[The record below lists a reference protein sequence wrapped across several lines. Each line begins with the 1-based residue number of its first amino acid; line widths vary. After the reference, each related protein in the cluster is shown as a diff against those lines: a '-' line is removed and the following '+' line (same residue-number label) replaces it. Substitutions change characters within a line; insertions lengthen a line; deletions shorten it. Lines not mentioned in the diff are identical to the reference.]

1 MEQFNIAIDGP
12 ASAGKSTIAK
22 QVAKELGLTY
32 LDTGAMYRALTYMAL
47 VHKLNLEDET
57 ALLNLLADTE
67 ISFSSNQGMQHVFIN
82 KKEVTEVIRSKE
94 VTQNVSLVSSHKNV
108 RKEMVSRQ
116 QKIAQQGG
124 IVMDG
129 RDIGTVV
136 LPNAALKIYLVA
148 SAEER
153 ALRRYR
159 ESIEKGMQVSLE
171 ELTADMIA
179 RDNYD
184 MNREASPLKKAEDAI
199 EIDSTNLSI
208 NQVVEMILDYAK
220 NYQKKR
226 LNEALKWR

>member
-47 VHKLNLEDET
+47 VHKLNLEDEA

-67 ISFSSNQGMQHVFIN
+67 IAFSSNQGMQHVFIN

-94 VTQNVSLVSSHKNV
+94 VTQNVSLVSSHKNI

-208 NQVVEMILDYAK
+208 NQVVEMILNYAK
-220 NYQKKR
+220 NYQKKV
-226 LNEALKWR
+226 K

>member
-67 ISFSSNQGMQHVFIN
+67 ISFFSNQGMQHVFIN

-94 VTQNVSLVSSHKNV
+94 VTQNVSLVSSYKNV

-220 NYQKKR
+220 NYQKKV
-226 LNEALKWR
+226 K

>member
-67 ISFSSNQGMQHVFIN
+67 ISFPSNQGMQHVFIN
-82 KKEVTEVIRSKE
+82 KMEVTEVIRSKE

-108 RKEMVSRQ
+108 RKKMVSRQ

-220 NYQKKR
+220 NYQKKV
-226 LNEALKWR
+226 K

>member
-47 VHKLNLEDET
+47 VHKLNLEDEA

-67 ISFSSNQGMQHVFIN
+67 IAFSSNQGMQHVFIN

-220 NYQKKR
+220 NYQKKV
-226 LNEALKWR
+226 K

>member
-67 ISFSSNQGMQHVFIN
+67 ISFFSNQGMQYVFIN

-94 VTQNVSLVSSHKNV
+94 VTQNVSLVSSYKNV

-220 NYQKKR
+220 NYQKKV
-226 LNEALKWR
+226 K

>member
-32 LDTGAMYRALTYMAL
+32 LDTGAMYRALTYRAL
-47 VHKLNLEDET
+47 AHQLNLENEK

-67 ISFSSNQGMQHVFIN
+67 ISFSSNQGIQHVFIN

-108 RKEMVSRQ
+108 RKEMVCRQ
-116 QKIAQQGG
+116 QKIARQKG

-184 MNREASPLKKAEDAI
+184 MNRLASPLKKAEDAI
-199 EIDSTNLSI
+199 EIDSTHLSI
-208 NQVVEMILDYAK
+208 SQVVETILNYAK
-220 NYQKKR
+220 IYQKKV
-226 LNEALKWR
+226 K